1 MLKVLRSFVTKR
13 GVVPVRLFEKGSLE
27 MPSDEGAMST
37 SDEQYTLRT
46 VWWEED
52 AQQAAVCMLDQSL
65 LPQQVIVLH
74 LTHEQQVADA
84 IATLKVRGAP
94 AIGVTAALGMLLAL
108 RRFLYEWP
116 STDEWPSVAA
126 LQKHLIW
133 VGQLLRSTRPTAVN
147 LSWAVERMLHCVDK
161 TLAENADPQGL
172 LHKLRLE
179 ALAIAAEDVDS
190 SLRMGRYG
198 AELIPAGATLLT
210 HCNAGILATSAG
222 LGTALAPIYVAHQ
235 EGKGIHVFVDE
246 TRPVLQGAR
255 LTAWELQQAGVPLT
269 LITDSMAGHF
279 MRQGKITAVF
289 VGADR
294 IAANG
299 DVANKIGTYSL
310 AVLAHAHSL
319 PFYVVAPCST
329 IDLSVASGD
338 FIPIE
343 QRNPAEVT
351 SVRGVQIA
359 PVGIQVANP
368 AFDVTPHA
376 LITAII
382 TEQGI
387 ARFPYDVSLRHLC
400 GRL

>member
-1 MLKVLRSFVTKR
+1 
-13 GVVPVRLFEKGSLE
+13 
-27 MPSDEGAMST
+27 MPSEGVDAARDG
-37 SDEQYTLRT
+37 SDLHHSLRT

-52 AQQAAVCMLDQSL
+52 AQLAAVCMLDQSL
-65 LPQQVIVLH
+65 LPQQVVVLH

-84 IATLKVRGAP
+84 ITTLQVRGAP
-94 AIGVTAALGMLLAL
+94 AIGVTAAFGMLLAL
-108 RRFLYEWP
+108 HRFLHDRASEDEPP
-116 STDEWPSVAA
+116 SASASQT
-126 LQKHLIW
+126 HLIS
-133 VGQLLRSTRPTAVN
+133 VGHLLRSTRPTAVN
-147 LSWAVERMLHCVDK
+147 LAWAVERMLRCVDK
-161 TLAENADPQGL
+161 TLAEQANPL
-172 LHKLRLE
+172 YLWHELRRE
-179 ALAIAAEDVDS
+179 ALAIAAEDVDA
-190 SLRMGRYG
+190 SLKMGQYG

-210 HCNAGILATSAG
+210 HCNAGSLATSAG

-235 EGKGIHVFVDE
+235 AGKAIHVFVDE

-299 DVANKIGTYSL
+299 DVANKIGTYGL

-329 IDLSVASGD
+329 IDLSLASGD

-343 QRNPAEVT
+343 QRNSAEVT
-351 SVRGVQIA
+351 TIRGVQIA
-359 PVGIQVANP
+359 PSGIQVANP

-376 LITAII
+376 LVTAII

-387 ARFPYDVSLRHLC
+387 AYAPYDVSLRHLC